1 MALVR
6 WSPLRDVLGVRDEMD
21 RLLDEFY
28 GRTVSSGEKFEGD
41 WTPVMDISDSNG
53 DIVASMELPGLKT
66 DDIKV
71 SVEDDVL
78 TVTGEKKQQESQSG
92 DNWRRVERT
101 YGYFK
106 RSVKLPAPVD
116 ADKVKAAYK
125 DGVLTI
131 SMPKI
136 ESKKAKEI
144 PIHVS

>member
-6 WSPLRDVLGVRDEMD
+6 WSPLREALGFRDEMD

-28 GRTVSSGEKFEGD
+28 GRVVPSRDKLEGD
-41 WTPVMDISDSNG
+41 WTPPMDISDADG
-53 DIVASMELPGLKT
+53 EVVAEVELPGLKK

-71 SVEDDVL
+71 CVEDDIL
-78 TVTGEKKQQESQSG
+78 TVTGERKKEESASG

-106 RSVKLPAPVD
+106 RSVKLPTPVN
-116 ADKVKAAYK
+116 ADKVRAAYK

-131 SMPKI
+131 SMPKV

-144 PIHVS
+144 PIQVS

>member
-6 WSPLRDVLGVRDEMD
+6 WSPLRDMLGFRDEMD
-21 RLLDEFY
+21 RLLEEMY
-28 GRTVSSGEKFEGD
+28 GRTVRSGDSLEGD
-41 WTPVMDISDSNG
+41 WTPVMDITDKNG
-53 DIVASMELPGLKT
+53 EILAAVELPGLNT

-78 TVTGEKKQQESQSG
+78 TVTGEKKQEQSESG

-106 RSVKLPAPVD
+106 RSVNLPAPVD
-116 ADKVKAAYK
+116 AEKVKAAYK
-125 DGVLTI
+125 DGILKI
-131 SMPKI
+131 SMPKV